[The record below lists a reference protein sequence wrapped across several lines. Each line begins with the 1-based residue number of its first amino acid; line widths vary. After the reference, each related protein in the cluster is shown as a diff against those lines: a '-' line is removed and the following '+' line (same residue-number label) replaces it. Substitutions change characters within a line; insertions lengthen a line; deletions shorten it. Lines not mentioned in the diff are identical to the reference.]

1 MVGGLGADAMM
12 GGVAGRGAKITK
24 EGLDHLSKININV
37 TPKPAT
43 VVGTPDTGG
52 ATTITGKPDGSIVSS
67 Q

>member
-12 GGVAGRGAKITK
+12 GGGAGRGAKITK

-43 VVGTPDTGG
+43 VVGTLDTGG